1 MTSDETS
8 DRKERVVSGAK
19 DKLLNFVVQSG
30 FKVGF
35 NEEERKHS
43 LPSSDNTALPFTEGK
58 SKITQKKSE
67 INQPSS
73 ENRAY
78 AGRD

>member
-1 MTSDETS
+1 M
-8 DRKERVVSGAK
+8 
-19 DKLLNFVVQSG
+19 VQSG

-43 LPSSDNTALPFTEGK
+43 LPSSDYTALPFTEGK

-73 ENRAY
+73 ENR
-78 AGRD
+78 D